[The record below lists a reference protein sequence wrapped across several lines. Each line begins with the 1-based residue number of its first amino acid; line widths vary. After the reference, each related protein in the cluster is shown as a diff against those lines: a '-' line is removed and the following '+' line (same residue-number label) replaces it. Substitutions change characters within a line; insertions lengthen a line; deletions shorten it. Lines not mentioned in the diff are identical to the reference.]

1 MRYLSDYLDY
11 ILETVKS
18 NTAQLYYSEKFRSLL
33 KKIENKSEVAKLL
46 LQAERSNQVLT
57 QYTLIDITDKND
69 TVSFVQI
76 NRILRKYPEMEVDKE
91 LFTKGDYIEMPGTE
105 FWKESRTEMNIGR
118 WSRRTFSEAGKSI
131 PDSDIEQFVNLYKA
145 TFDNKDEDNSNLQ
158 LLSGEDIRH
167 WYLED
172 NYESRKSQL
181 GASCMRYKFCQPYLD
196 IYVKNPKVCQI
207 LILKSDDGKISGRA
221 LIWKLYHHKEG
232 RQFYKGDYYMD
243 RIYTN
248 NDSDKILFQEWADK
262 KGMRYYGQ
270 SKTDWIMYVKL
281 DSNDFEYY
289 PYMDTFMCYNNES
302 LLLCNDESLWPD
314 GGYIKIQETDGG
326 YISND
331 VVWSEWY
338 SEYIT
343 KDSAVFCE
351 NVKDFLYR
359 DDAKYL
365 EYKDEYAAPTDDVVY
380 SEYHEENFFS
390 EDAIYSDMLGDWLY
404 PKDKSVIRVKI
415 SNDDIDHCVKSRADL
430 YIEIDGKYY
439 SRKSY
444 IKDPLTDEY
453 HFLNDGD
460 YVDDL
465 YDRLEKELIDK
476 EKRGL
481 DYRIIVRPIV
491 VEQIRTI
498 NREGKFNKEDVIR
511 EIESNDMFIKQL
523 RSVYWGVAKD
533 KTPEAEDIIP
543 ALFAWMVEK
552 NKFNTNIRVSNL
564 VLSGFT
570 DSIKTFCV
578 SDGKI
583 DEELQKKYHIW
594 FGTDSRM
601 IRIISKVCDSFNY
614 ELFGKEVYKRYVFLN
629 LP

>member
-18 NTAQLYYSEKFRSLL
+18 NTSQLYYSEKFRSLL
-33 KKIENKSEVAKLL
+33 KKIENRSEVAKLL

-69 TVSFVQI
+69 TISFVQV
-76 NRILRKYPEMEVDKE
+76 NRILRKYPEMDIDKE
-91 LFTKGDYIEMPGTE
+91 LFTKGAYIKMDGSE
-105 FWKESRTEMNIGR
+105 FWNESRTEMNVGR

-131 PDSDIEQFVNLYKA
+131 PDSDIEKFVNLYKA
-145 TFDNKDEDNSNLQ
+145 TFDSKDEDNSNLQ

-172 NYESRKSQL
+172 NYENRKGQL
-181 GASCMRYKFCQPYLD
+181 GASCMRYKSCQNYLD

-207 LILKSDDGKISGRA
+207 LILKGDDDKITGRA

-232 RQFYKGDYYMD
+232 RQFCKEDYYMD

-302 LLLCNDESLWPD
+302 LLLCNDESLWPE

-326 YISND
+326 YISDN
-331 VVWSEWY
+331 VVWSEWH
-338 SEYIT
+338 SEYISR
-343 KDSAVFCE
+343 DSSVHCE
-351 NVKDFLYR
+351 NVDDFLYR
-359 DDAKYL
+359 DDAVYL
-365 EYKDEYAAPTDDVVY
+365 EYKDEYAAPTDDVVQSQYHNEWFFSVDVIY
-380 SEYHEENFFS
+380 SE
-390 EDAIYSDMLGDWLY
+390 MLGDWLY
-404 PKDKSVIRVKI
+404 PKDESVIRVRI
-415 SNDDIDHCVKSRADL
+415 STDGVDYCVKDRKDF

-439 SRKSY
+439 SRKKY
-444 IKDPLTDEY
+444 IKDPYTNEY
-453 HFLNDGD
+453 TF
-460 YVDDL
+460 L
-465 YDRLEKELIDK
+465 YDDDNHDKLYDKLEEELIDK

-491 VEQIRTI
+491 VEQVRTI

-511 EIESNDMFIKQL
+511 EIESNDMFRKQL
-523 RSVYWGVAKD
+523 RGVYWGLSKD
-533 KTPEAEDIIP
+533 NIPVAEDIIP
-543 ALFAWMVEK
+543 ALFAWMTQK
-552 NKFNTNIRVSNL
+552 NGFNPNYNVSGL
-564 VLSGFT
+564 ALSGFK
-570 DSIKTFCV
+570 DNIKTFCV
-578 SDGKI
+578 SDDKI

-594 FGTDSRM
+594 FGTDTR
-601 IRIISKVCDSFNY
+601 IIKIISKICNTFDY
-614 ELFGKEVYKRYVFLN
+614 ELFGTDVYKRYLFLTF
-629 LP
+629 

>member
-11 ILETVKS
+11 ILETAKS

-33 KKIENKSEVAKLL
+33 KKIENRSEVAKLL

-69 TVSFVQI
+69 IVSFVQV

-105 FWKESRTEMNIGR
+105 FWNESRTEMNIGR

-131 PDSDIEQFVNLYKA
+131 PDSDIEKFVNLYKA
-145 TFDNKDEDNSNLQ
+145 TFDSKDEDNSNLQ

-172 NYESRKSQL
+172 NYENRKGQL
-181 GASCMRYKFCQPYLD
+181 GASCMRYKSCQNYLD
-196 IYVKNPKVCQI
+196 IYVKNPKVCQL
-207 LILKSDDGKISGRA
+207 LILKGDDDKITGRA

-232 RQFYKGDYYMD
+232 RQFCKEDYYMD

-270 SKTDWIMYVKL
+270 SKTDWVMYVKL

-289 PYMDTFMCYNNES
+289 PYMDTFMCYNDES

-314 GGYIKIQETDGG
+314 DGYIKIQETDGG
-326 YISND
+326 YISDN

-338 SEYIT
+338 SEYIS
-343 KDSAVFCE
+343 KNSAVYCE

-380 SEYHEENFFS
+380 SEYHSENFFS
-390 EDAIYSDMLGDWLY
+390 FDAIYSEMMSDWLY
-404 PKDKSVIRVKI
+404 PKDESVIRVKI
-415 SNDDIDHCVKSRADL
+415 SNDDDIDHCVKSRTDL

-511 EIESNDMFIKQL
+511 ELESNDIFRKQL
-523 RSVYWGVAKD
+523 RGVYWGLSKD
-533 KTPEAEDIIP
+533 SMPVAEDIIP

-552 NKFNTNIRVSNL
+552 DKFNPNYK
-564 VLSGFT
+564 LSSLALSRFK
-570 DSIKTFCV
+570 DNIKTFCDDAT
-578 SDGKI
+578 S
-583 DEELQKKYHIW
+583 KKYHIW
-594 FGTDSRM
+594 FGTDIRM
-601 IRIISKVCDSFNY
+601 IRIISKICNSFDY
-614 ELFGKEVYKRYVFLN
+614 ELFGKEVYKRHVFLN

>member
-18 NTAQLYYSEKFRSLL
+18 NTSQLYYSEKFRSLL

-46 LQAERSNQVLT
+46 LLSERSNQVLT
-57 QYTLIDITDKND
+57 QYTLIDITNKND
-69 TVSFVQI
+69 TISFVQV
-76 NRILRKYPEMEVDKE
+76 NRILRKYPEMEIDRE
-91 LFTKGDYIEMPGTE
+91 LFTKGAYIEMPGTE
-105 FWKESRTEMNIGR
+105 FWNESRTEMNIGR

-131 PDSDIEQFVNLYKA
+131 PDSDIEKFVNLYKA
-145 TFDNKDEDNSNLQ
+145 TFDSKDEDNSNLQ

-172 NYESRKSQL
+172 NYENRKGQL
-181 GASCMRYKFCQPYLD
+181 GASCMRYKSCQNYLD

-207 LILKSDDGKISGRA
+207 LILKGDDDKITGRA

-232 RQFYKGDYYMD
+232 RQFCKEDYYMD

-302 LLLCNDESLWPD
+302 LLLCNDESLWPE

-326 YISND
+326 YISDN
-331 VVWSEWY
+331 VVWSEWH
-338 SEYIT
+338 SEYISR
-343 KDSAVFCE
+343 DSSVHCE
-351 NVKDFLYR
+351 NVDDFLYR
-359 DDAKYL
+359 DDAVYL
-365 EYKDEYAAPTDDVVY
+365 EYKDEYAAPTDDVVQSQYHNEWFFSVDVIY
-380 SEYHEENFFS
+380 SE
-390 EDAIYSDMLGDWLY
+390 MLGDWLY
-404 PKDKSVIRVKI
+404 PKDESVIRVRI
-415 SNDDIDHCVKSRADL
+415 STDGVDYCVKDRKDF

-439 SRKSY
+439 SRKKY
-444 IKDPLTDEY
+444 IKDPYTNEY
-453 HFLNDGD
+453 TF
-460 YVDDL
+460 L
-465 YDRLEKELIDK
+465 YDDDNHDKLYDKLEEELIDK
-476 EKRGL
+476 EKIGL
-481 DYRIIVRPIV
+481 DYRSIVRPIV

-511 EIESNDMFIKQL
+511 EIESNDMFRKQL
-523 RSVYWGVAKD
+523 RGVYWGLSKD
-533 KTPEAEDIIP
+533 NIPVAEDIIP
-543 ALFAWMVEK
+543 ALFAWMTQK
-552 NKFNTNIRVSNL
+552 NGFNPNYNVSGL
-564 VLSGFT
+564 ALSGFK
-570 DSIKTFCV
+570 DNIKTFCV
-578 SDGKI
+578 SDDKI

-594 FGTDSRM
+594 FGTDTR
-601 IRIISKVCDSFNY
+601 IIKIISKICNTFDY
-614 ELFGKEVYKRYVFLN
+614 ELFGTDVYKRYLFLTF
-629 LP
+629 

>member
-18 NTAQLYYSEKFRSLL
+18 NTSQLYYSEKFRSLL

-46 LQAERSNQVLT
+46 LLSERSNQVLT

-69 TVSFVQI
+69 TISFVQV
-76 NRILRKYPEMEVDKE
+76 NRILRKYPEMDIDKE
-91 LFTKGDYIEMPGTE
+91 LFTKGAYIKMDGSE
-105 FWKESRTEMNIGR
+105 FWNESRTEMNVGR
-118 WSRRTFSEAGKSI
+118 WSRRTFSEAGKYI
-131 PDSDIEQFVNLYKA
+131 PDSDIEKFVNLYKA
-145 TFDNKDEDNSNLQ
+145 TFDSKDEDNSNLQ

-172 NYESRKSQL
+172 NYENRKGQL
-181 GASCMRYKFCQPYLD
+181 GASCMRYKSCQNYLD

-207 LILKSDDGKISGRA
+207 LILKGDDDKITGRA

-232 RQFYKGDYYMD
+232 RQFCKEDYYMD

-281 DSNDFEYY
+281 DSNDFKYY

-302 LLLCNDESLWPD
+302 LLLCNDESLWPE

-326 YISND
+326 YISDN
-331 VVWSEWY
+331 VVWSEWH
-338 SEYIT
+338 SEYISR
-343 KDSAVFCE
+343 DSSVHCE
-351 NVKDFLYR
+351 NVDDFLYR
-359 DDAKYL
+359 DDAVYL
-365 EYKDEYAAPTDDVVY
+365 EYKDKYAAPTDDVVQSQYHNEWFFSVDVIY
-380 SEYHEENFFS
+380 SE
-390 EDAIYSDMLGDWLY
+390 MLGDWLY
-404 PKDKSVIRVKI
+404 PKDESVIRVRI
-415 SNDDIDHCVKSRADL
+415 STDGVDYCVKDRKDL

-439 SRKSY
+439 SRKKY
-444 IKDPLTDEY
+444 IKDPYTNEY
-453 HFLNDGD
+453 TF
-460 YVDDL
+460 L
-465 YDRLEKELIDK
+465 YDDDNHDKLYDKLEEELIDK

-491 VEQIRTI
+491 VEQVRTI

-511 EIESNDMFIKQL
+511 EIESNDMFRKQL
-523 RSVYWGVAKD
+523 RGVYWGLSKD
-533 KTPEAEDIIP
+533 NIPVAEDIIP
-543 ALFAWMVEK
+543 ALFAWMTQK
-552 NKFNTNIRVSNL
+552 NGFNPNYNVSGL
-564 VLSGFT
+564 ALSGFK
-570 DSIKTFCV
+570 DNIKTFCV
-578 SDGKI
+578 SDDKI

-594 FGTDSRM
+594 FGTDTR
-601 IRIISKVCDSFNY
+601 IIKIISKICNTFDY
-614 ELFGKEVYKRYVFLN
+614 ELFGTDVYKRYLFLTF
-629 LP
+629 

>member
-18 NTAQLYYSEKFRSLL
+18 NTSQLYYSEKFRSLL
-33 KKIENKSEVAKLL
+33 KKIENRSEVAKLL
-46 LQAERSNQVLT
+46 LLSERSNQVLT

-69 TVSFVQI
+69 TISFVQV
-76 NRILRKYPEMEVDKE
+76 NRILRKYPEMDIDKE
-91 LFTKGDYIEMPGTE
+91 LFTKGAYIKMDGSE
-105 FWKESRTEMNIGR
+105 FWNESRTEMNVGR

-131 PDSDIEQFVNLYKA
+131 PDSDIEKFVNLYKA
-145 TFDNKDEDNSNLQ
+145 TFDSKDEDNSNLQ

-172 NYESRKSQL
+172 NYENRKGQL
-181 GASCMRYKFCQPYLD
+181 GASCMRYKSCQNYLD

-207 LILKSDDGKISGRA
+207 LILKGDDDKITGRA

-232 RQFYKGDYYMD
+232 RQFCKEDYYMD

-302 LLLCNDESLWPD
+302 LLLCNDESLWPE

-326 YISND
+326 YISDN
-331 VVWSEWY
+331 VVWSEWH
-338 SEYIT
+338 SEYISR
-343 KDSAVFCE
+343 DSSVHCE
-351 NVKDFLYR
+351 NVDDFLYR
-359 DDAKYL
+359 DDAVYL
-365 EYKDEYAAPTDDVVY
+365 EYKDEYAAPTDDVVQSQYHNEWFFSVDVIY
-380 SEYHEENFFS
+380 SE
-390 EDAIYSDMLGDWLY
+390 MLGDWLY
-404 PKDKSVIRVKI
+404 PKDESVIRVRI
-415 SNDDIDHCVKSRADL
+415 STDGVDYCVKDRKDI

-439 SRKSY
+439 SRKKY
-444 IKDPLTDEY
+444 IKDPYTNEY
-453 HFLNDGD
+453 TF
-460 YVDDL
+460 L
-465 YDRLEKELIDK
+465 YDDDNHDKLYDKLEEELIDK

-491 VEQIRTI
+491 VEQVRTI

-511 EIESNDMFIKQL
+511 EIESNDMFRKQL
-523 RSVYWGVAKD
+523 RGVYWGLSKD
-533 KTPEAEDIIP
+533 NIPVAEDIIP
-543 ALFAWMVEK
+543 ALFAWMTQK
-552 NKFNTNIRVSNL
+552 NGFNPNYNVSGL
-564 VLSGFT
+564 ALSGFK
-570 DSIKTFCV
+570 DNIKTFCV
-578 SDGKI
+578 SDDKI

-594 FGTDSRM
+594 FGTDTR
-601 IRIISKVCDSFNY
+601 IIKIISKICNTFDY
-614 ELFGKEVYKRYVFLN
+614 ELFGTDVYKRYLFLTF
-629 LP
+629 

>member
-1 MRYLSDYLDY
+1 
-11 ILETVKS
+11 
-18 NTAQLYYSEKFRSLL
+18 
-33 KKIENKSEVAKLL
+33 
-46 LQAERSNQVLT
+46 
-57 QYTLIDITDKND
+57 
-69 TVSFVQI
+69 
-76 NRILRKYPEMEVDKE
+76 
-91 LFTKGDYIEMPGTE
+91 
-105 FWKESRTEMNIGR
+105 
-118 WSRRTFSEAGKSI
+118 
-131 PDSDIEQFVNLYKA
+131 
-145 TFDNKDEDNSNLQ
+145 
-158 LLSGEDIRH
+158 
-167 WYLED
+167 
-172 NYESRKSQL
+172 
-181 GASCMRYKFCQPYLD
+181 
-196 IYVKNPKVCQI
+196 
-207 LILKSDDGKISGRA
+207 
-221 LIWKLYHHKEG
+221 
-232 RQFYKGDYYMD
+232 
-243 RIYTN
+243 
-248 NDSDKILFQEWADK
+248 
-262 KGMRYYGQ
+262 
-270 SKTDWIMYVKL
+270 
-281 DSNDFEYY
+281 
-289 PYMDTFMCYNNES
+289 MCYNNES
-302 LLLCNDESLWPD
+302 LLLCNDESLWPE

-326 YISND
+326 YISDN

-338 SEYIT
+338 SEYIS
-343 KDSAVFCE
+343 KNSAVYCE

-359 DDAKYL
+359 GDAKYL

-380 SEYHEENFFS
+380 SEYHGENFFS
-390 EDAIYSDMLGDWLY
+390 FDVIYSDMLGDWLY

-415 SNDDIDHCVKSRADL
+415 SNDDIDHCVKSRTDL

-444 IKDPLTDEY
+444 IKDPFTDEY

-460 YVDDL
+460 YADNL
-465 YDRLEKELIDK
+465 YDKLEKELIDK

-481 DYRIIVRPIV
+481 DYKIIVRPIV

-511 EIESNDMFIKQL
+511 EIESNDMFRKQL
-523 RSVYWGVAKD
+523 RGVYWGVSKD

-601 IRIISKVCDSFNY
+601 IRIISKICDSFDY
-614 ELFGKEVYKRYVFLN
+614 ELFGKEVYKRYIFLTM
-629 LP
+629 P

>member
-18 NTAQLYYSEKFRSLL
+18 NTSQLYYSEKFRSLL

-46 LQAERSNQVLT
+46 LLSERSNQVLT

-69 TVSFVQI
+69 TISFVQV
-76 NRILRKYPEMEVDKE
+76 NRILRKYPEMDIDKE
-91 LFTKGDYIEMPGTE
+91 LFTKGAYIKMDGSE
-105 FWKESRTEMNIGR
+105 FWNESRTEMNVGR

-131 PDSDIEQFVNLYKA
+131 PDSDIEKFVNLYKA
-145 TFDNKDEDNSNLQ
+145 TFDSKDEDNSNLQ

-172 NYESRKSQL
+172 NYENRKGQL
-181 GASCMRYKFCQPYLD
+181 GASCMRYKSCQNYLD

-207 LILKSDDGKISGRA
+207 LILKGDDDKITGRA

-232 RQFYKGDYYMD
+232 RQFCKEDYYMD

-302 LLLCNDESLWPD
+302 LLLCNDESLWPE

-326 YISND
+326 YISDN
-331 VVWSEWY
+331 VVWSEWH
-338 SEYIT
+338 SEYISR
-343 KDSAVFCE
+343 DSSVHCE
-351 NVKDFLYR
+351 NVDDFLYR
-359 DDAKYL
+359 DDAVYL
-365 EYKDEYAAPTDDVVY
+365 EYKDEYAAPTDDVVQSQYHNEWFFSVDVIY
-380 SEYHEENFFS
+380 SE
-390 EDAIYSDMLGDWLY
+390 MLGDWLY
-404 PKDKSVIRVKI
+404 PKDESVIRVRI
-415 SNDDIDHCVKSRADL
+415 STDGVDYCVKDRKDI

-439 SRKSY
+439 SRKKY
-444 IKDPLTDEY
+444 IKDPYTNEY
-453 HFLNDGD
+453 TF
-460 YVDDL
+460 L
-465 YDRLEKELIDK
+465 YDDDNHDKLYDKLEEELIDK

-491 VEQIRTI
+491 VEQVRTI

-511 EIESNDMFIKQL
+511 EIESNDMFRKQL
-523 RSVYWGVAKD
+523 RGVYWGLSKD
-533 KTPEAEDIIP
+533 NIPVAEDIIP
-543 ALFAWMVEK
+543 ALFAWMTQK
-552 NKFNTNIRVSNL
+552 NGFNPNYNVSGL
-564 VLSGFT
+564 ALSGFK
-570 DSIKTFCV
+570 DNIKTFCV
-578 SDGKI
+578 SDDKI

-594 FGTDSRM
+594 FGTDTR
-601 IRIISKVCDSFNY
+601 IIKIISKICNTFDY
-614 ELFGKEVYKRYVFLN
+614 ELFGTDVYKRYLFLTF
-629 LP
+629 

>member
-18 NTAQLYYSEKFRSLL
+18 NTSQLYYSEKFRSLL

-46 LQAERSNQVLT
+46 LLSERSNQVLT

-69 TVSFVQI
+69 TVSFVQV
-76 NRILRKYPEMEVDKE
+76 NRILRKYPEMEIDKE
-91 LFTKGDYIEMPGTE
+91 LFTKGDYIKINGTE
-105 FWKESRTEMNIGR
+105 FWNESRTEMNIGR

-131 PDSDIEQFVNLYKA
+131 SDSDIEKFVNLYKA
-145 TFDNKDEDNSNLQ
+145 TFDSKDEDNSNLQ

-172 NYESRKSQL
+172 NYENRKGQL
-181 GASCMRYKFCQPYLD
+181 GASCMRYKNCQKYLD
-196 IYVKNPKVCQI
+196 IYVKNPKVCQL
-207 LILKSDDGKISGRA
+207 LILKGDDDKITGRA

-232 RQFYKGDYYMD
+232 RQFCKEDYYMD

-262 KGMRYYGQ
+262 KEMRYYGQ

-289 PYMDTFMCYNNES
+289 PYMDTFVCYNNES

-326 YISND
+326 YISDD
-331 VVWSEWY
+331 VVWSEW
-338 SEYIT
+338 SGEYIS
-343 KDSAVFCE
+343 KEGAVYCK
-351 NVKDFLYR
+351 NVNDFLYR

-365 EYKDEYAAPTDDVVY
+365 EYKDEYAAPNDDVVY
-380 SEYHEENFFS
+380 SDYHSENFFS
-390 EDAIYSDMLGDWLY
+390 EDVIYSEMLGDWLY
-404 PKDKSVIRVKI
+404 PKDESVIRVKI
-415 SNDDIDHCVKSRADL
+415 GSNDEIDHCVKSRTDL

-439 SRKSY
+439 SRKKY
-444 IKDPLTDEY
+444 IKDPFTDEY
-453 HFLNDGD
+453 QFLNDGN
-460 YVDDL
+460 YSDDL
-465 YDRLEKELIDK
+465 YDKLEKELIDK

-481 DYRIIVRPIV
+481 DYRIVRPIV

-511 EIESNDMFIKQL
+511 EIESNDMFRKQL
-523 RSVYWGVAKD
+523 RGVYWGVAKD

-543 ALFAWMVEK
+543 ALFAWCVEY
-552 NKFNTNIRVSNL
+552 NKFNTNNRVSNL
-564 VLSGFT
+564 TLSVFA
-570 DSIKTFCV
+570 DNIKTFCV
-578 SDGKI
+578 SGDKI
-583 DEELQKKYHIW
+583 DGELQKKYHIW

-601 IRIISKVCDSFNY
+601 IRVISKICDSFDY
-614 ELFGKEVYKRYVFLN
+614 DLFGKEVYKRYVFLN
-629 LP
+629 IL

>member
-18 NTAQLYYSEKFRSLL
+18 NTSQLYYSEKFRSLL
-33 KKIENKSEVAKLL
+33 KKIENRSEVAKLL

-69 TVSFVQI
+69 TISFVQV
-76 NRILRKYPEMEVDKE
+76 NRILRKYPEMDIDKE
-91 LFTKGDYIEMPGTE
+91 LFTKGAYIKMDGSE
-105 FWKESRTEMNIGR
+105 FWNESRTEMNVGR

-131 PDSDIEQFVNLYKA
+131 PDSDIEKFVNLYKA
-145 TFDNKDEDNSNLQ
+145 TFDSKDEDNSNLQ

-172 NYESRKSQL
+172 NYENRKGQL
-181 GASCMRYKFCQPYLD
+181 GASCMRYKSCQNYLD

-207 LILKSDDGKISGRA
+207 LILKGDDDKITGRA

-232 RQFYKGDYYMD
+232 RQFCKEDYYMD

-302 LLLCNDESLWPD
+302 LLLCNDESLWPE

-326 YISND
+326 YISDN
-331 VVWSEWY
+331 VVWSEWH
-338 SEYIT
+338 SEYISR
-343 KDSAVFCE
+343 DSSVHCE
-351 NVKDFLYR
+351 NVDDFLYR
-359 DDAKYL
+359 DDAVYL
-365 EYKDEYAAPTDDVVY
+365 EYKDKYAAPTDDVVQSQYHNEWFFSVDVIY
-380 SEYHEENFFS
+380 SE
-390 EDAIYSDMLGDWLY
+390 MLGDWLY
-404 PKDKSVIRVKI
+404 PKDESVIRVRI
-415 SNDDIDHCVKSRADL
+415 STDGVDYCVKDRKDL

-439 SRKSY
+439 SRKKY
-444 IKDPLTDEY
+444 IKDPYTNEY
-453 HFLNDGD
+453 TF
-460 YVDDL
+460 L
-465 YDRLEKELIDK
+465 YDDDNHDKLYDKLEEELIDK

-491 VEQIRTI
+491 VEQVRTI

-511 EIESNDMFIKQL
+511 EIESNDMFRKQL
-523 RSVYWGVAKD
+523 RGVYWGLSKD
-533 KTPEAEDIIP
+533 NIPVAEDIIP
-543 ALFAWMVEK
+543 ALFAWMTQK
-552 NKFNTNIRVSNL
+552 NGFNPNYNVSGL
-564 VLSGFT
+564 ALSGFK
-570 DSIKTFCV
+570 DNIKTFCV
-578 SDGKI
+578 SDDKI

-594 FGTDSRM
+594 FGTDTR
-601 IRIISKVCDSFNY
+601 IIKIISKICNTFDY
-614 ELFGKEVYKRYVFLN
+614 ELFGTDVYKRYLFLTF
-629 LP
+629 

>member
-18 NTAQLYYSEKFRSLL
+18 NTSQLYYSEKFRSLL

-46 LQAERSNQVLT
+46 LLSERSNQVLT

-69 TVSFVQI
+69 TISFVQV
-76 NRILRKYPEMEVDKE
+76 NRILRKYPEMDIDKE
-91 LFTKGDYIEMPGTE
+91 LFTKGAYIKMDGSE
-105 FWKESRTEMNIGR
+105 FWNESRTEMNVGR

-131 PDSDIEQFVNLYKA
+131 PDSDIEKFVNLYKA
-145 TFDNKDEDNSNLQ
+145 TFDSKDEDNSNLQ

-172 NYESRKSQL
+172 NYENRKGQL
-181 GASCMRYKFCQPYLD
+181 GASCMRYKSCQNYLD

-207 LILKSDDGKISGRA
+207 LILKGDDDKITGRA

-232 RQFYKGDYYMD
+232 RQFCKEDYYMD

-302 LLLCNDESLWPD
+302 LLLCNDESLWPE

-326 YISND
+326 YISDN
-331 VVWSEWY
+331 VVWSEWH
-338 SEYIT
+338 SEYISR
-343 KDSAVFCE
+343 DSSVHCE
-351 NVKDFLYR
+351 NVDDFLYR
-359 DDAKYL
+359 DDAVYL
-365 EYKDEYAAPTDDVVY
+365 EYKDEYAAPTDDVVQSQYHNEWFFSVDVIY
-380 SEYHEENFFS
+380 SE
-390 EDAIYSDMLGDWLY
+390 MLGDWLY
-404 PKDKSVIRVKI
+404 PKDESVIRVRI
-415 SNDDIDHCVKSRADL
+415 STDGVDYCVKDRKDF

-439 SRKSY
+439 SRKKY
-444 IKDPLTDEY
+444 IKDPYTNEY
-453 HFLNDGD
+453 TF
-460 YVDDL
+460 L
-465 YDRLEKELIDK
+465 YDDDNHDKLYDKLEEELIDK

-491 VEQIRTI
+491 VEQVRTI

-511 EIESNDMFIKQL
+511 EIESNDMFRKQL
-523 RSVYWGVAKD
+523 RGVYWGLSKD
-533 KTPEAEDIIP
+533 NIPVAEDIIP
-543 ALFAWMVEK
+543 ALFAWMTQK
-552 NKFNTNIRVSNL
+552 NGFNPNYNVSGL
-564 VLSGFT
+564 ALSGFK
-570 DSIKTFCV
+570 DNIKTFCV
-578 SDGKI
+578 SDDKI

-594 FGTDSRM
+594 FGTDTR
-601 IRIISKVCDSFNY
+601 IIKIISKICNTFDY
-614 ELFGKEVYKRYVFLN
+614 ELFGTDVYKRYLFLTF
-629 LP
+629 